1 MQGKEKESRCPGSL
15 YFFSCKISF
24 IDLIINIIFGEE
36 NPFASRK
43 QESRTEKD
51 ATEDEFKDGPI
62 PASNN
67 TPNE

>member
-1 MQGKEKESRCPGSL
+1 MG
-15 YFFSCKISF
+15 F
-24 IDLIINIIFGEE
+24 IDLIVNRIFGGE

-43 QESRTEKD
+43 QEISTEKD